1 MSYIYDKSSNLTGVP
16 SIIKEQIKKH
26 RQYNALRNL
35 ENKIKNKLQRNFTG
49 IRKAFLTL
57 DVDNLGYVRCEELAK
72 LIKYATDSV

>member
-1 MSYIYDKSSNLTGVP
+1 
-16 SIIKEQIKKH
+16 
-26 RQYNALRNL
+26 LRNL